1 MTAKK
6 IKKTCAV
13 CGKSFIGS
21 PQAMFCSP
29 NCYNR
34 HRNAQRRENMSV
46 VSANNE
52 IRFNALLKYVEENN
66 LKSILKKYKNLF
78 RKVA

>member
-6 IKKTCAV
+6 IKKTCPV
-13 CGKSFIGS
+13 CGESFLGS
-21 PQAMFCSP
+21 PQAMFCSKK
-29 NCYNR
+29 CSNR
-34 HRNAQRRENMSV
+34 HHSAQRRENISV
-46 VSANNE
+46 ISANNE
-52 IRFNALLKYVEENN
+52 IRYNALLKYVEENN